1 MAEAIDYKHIGSRP
15 VRPDGVD
22 KVTGR
27 AEFGG
32 DVSLPGMIIG
42 KILRSPHAHARI
54 KSIDITDA
62 LAIPG
67 VHAVITG
74 ADFPGGGISGEIDGE
89 GGGSIS
95 DQAKNV
101 IARDKVLYHG
111 HALAAVAAISD
122 TAADRALDA
131 IKVEYEVLS
140 PVLDILEAIDP
151 DSALVNENNYTKLPE
166 KPDRPSNIANVGN
179 LVRGDIQEGFERADV
194 IIEREYVCPMTH
206 QGYIEPHSCL
216 ASVDEEGKGTVWCS
230 TQGHFE
236 FRNQTASILKKN
248 IADLK
253 FGNKLDVDI
262 VAVSFVRDANDII
275 KVREIVDKNIK
286 IIAKIE
292 LKNAVK
298 NLDSIIDEADGVMVA
313 RGDLGVQLD
322 LEKVPFIQKQILNEA
337 NAKGKITVTATEML
351 QSMKES
357 HRPTRAEVTD
367 ITNAILEG
375 TDCVMLSAETAIGN
389 HPEVVVSAM
398 SDICKE
404 ADSRNDT
411 SVLRFKETSTV
422 DTLTTSLAKAAVQV
436 ANEIEAKAIVAF
448 TETGR
453 TPLLISNY
461 RPEAPIFTMTTIDK
475 TYNQMNILW
484 GVQQIKI
491 DRLETTPEMFEI
503 ADTWLQNNK
512 KFKKNDKVVI
522 VAGTPPNKEAATNLI
537 RVMKIGEF

>member
-1 MAEAIDYKHIGSRP
+1 MTRKTKIIATVGPSVNSKDGIKKLVEAGADVLRLNFSHGTEEDHSNVVKWIRELEKSVAIMQDIQGPKIRTGEAKESTQFKKSDEIKITNKETISDDNIIYINYKDLFKDLNSGERIFID
-15 VRPDGVD
+15 DGQIVIRII
-22 KVTGR
+22 KKTKTSMLGQV
-27 AEFGG
+27 EVGG
-32 DVSLPGMIIG
+32 E
-42 KILRSPHAHARI
+42 LRSNQ
-54 KSIDITDA
+54 
-62 LAIPG
+62 G
-67 VHAVITG
+67 VA
-74 ADFPGGGISGEIDGE
+74 F
-89 GGGSIS
+89 
-95 DQAKNV
+95 
-101 IARDKVLYHG
+101 
-111 HALAAVAAISD
+111 
-122 TAADRALDA
+122 
-131 IKVEYEVLS
+131 
-140 PVLDILEAIDP
+140 P
-151 DSALVNENNYTKLPE
+151 DSKLSVSAITK
-166 KPDRPSNIANVGN
+166 KD
-179 LVRGDIQEGFERADV
+179 
-194 IIEREYVCPMTH
+194 
-206 QGYIEPHSCL
+206 
-216 ASVDEEGKGTVWCS
+216 
-230 TQGHFE
+230 
-236 FRNQTASILKKN
+236 

-253 FGNKLDVDI
+253 FGKKLDIDI
-262 VAVSFVRDANDII
+262 VAVSFVRDANDIK
-275 KVREIVDKNIK
+275 KVREIIDKNIK

-389 HPEVVVSAM
+389 HPEIVVSAM

-411 SVLRFKETSTV
+411 SALRFKETSTV

-461 RPEAPIFTMTTIDK
+461 RPEAPIFTMTTVDK
-475 TYNQMNILW
+475 TYNQMNLLW
-484 GVQQIKI
+484 GVHQIKI

-512 KFKKNDKVVI
+512 NFKKNDKVVI

>member
-1 MAEAIDYKHIGSRP
+1 MTRKTKIIATVGPSVNSKDGIKKLVEAGADVLRLNFSHGTEEDHSNVVKWIRELEKSVAIMQDIQGPKIRTGEAKESTQFKKSDEIKITNKETISDDNVIYINYKDLFKDLNSGERIFID
-15 VRPDGVD
+15 DGQIVIRII
-22 KVTGR
+22 KKTKSSMLGQV
-27 AEFGG
+27 EVGG
-32 DVSLPGMIIG
+32 E
-42 KILRSPHAHARI
+42 LRSNQ
-54 KSIDITDA
+54 
-62 LAIPG
+62 G
-67 VHAVITG
+67 VA
-74 ADFPGGGISGEIDGE
+74 F
-89 GGGSIS
+89 
-95 DQAKNV
+95 
-101 IARDKVLYHG
+101 
-111 HALAAVAAISD
+111 
-122 TAADRALDA
+122 
-131 IKVEYEVLS
+131 
-140 PVLDILEAIDP
+140 P
-151 DSALVNENNYTKLPE
+151 DSKLSVSAITE
-166 KPDRPSNIANVGN
+166 KD
-179 LVRGDIQEGFERADV
+179 
-194 IIEREYVCPMTH
+194 
-206 QGYIEPHSCL
+206 
-216 ASVDEEGKGTVWCS
+216 
-230 TQGHFE
+230 
-236 FRNQTASILKKN
+236 

-253 FGNKLDVDI
+253 FGKKLDIDI
-262 VAVSFVRDANDII
+262 VAVSFVRDANDIK
-275 KVREIVDKNIK
+275 KVREIIDKNIK

-411 SVLRFKETSTV
+411 SALRFKETSTV

-475 TYNQMNILW
+475 TYNQMNLLW

-512 KFKKNDKVVI
+512 NFKKNDKVVI

>member
-1 MAEAIDYKHIGSRP
+1 MTRKTKIIATVGPSVNSKDGIKKLVEAGADVLRLNFSHGTEEDHSNVVKWIRELEKSVAIMQDIQGPKIRTGEAKESTQFKKSDEIKITNKETISDDNIIYINYKDLFKDLNSGERIFIDDGQIVIRIIKKTKSSMLGQIEIG
-15 VRPDGVD
+15 G
-22 KVTGR
+22 
-27 AEFGG
+27 E
-32 DVSLPGMIIG
+32 
-42 KILRSPHAHARI
+42 LRSNQ
-54 KSIDITDA
+54 
-62 LAIPG
+62 G
-67 VHAVITG
+67 VA
-74 ADFPGGGISGEIDGE
+74 F
-89 GGGSIS
+89 
-95 DQAKNV
+95 
-101 IARDKVLYHG
+101 
-111 HALAAVAAISD
+111 
-122 TAADRALDA
+122 
-131 IKVEYEVLS
+131 
-140 PVLDILEAIDP
+140 P
-151 DSALVNENNYTKLPE
+151 DSKLSVSAITE
-166 KPDRPSNIANVGN
+166 KD
-179 LVRGDIQEGFERADV
+179 
-194 IIEREYVCPMTH
+194 
-206 QGYIEPHSCL
+206 
-216 ASVDEEGKGTVWCS
+216 
-230 TQGHFE
+230 
-236 FRNQTASILKKN
+236 

-262 VAVSFVRDANDII
+262 VAVSFVRDANDIK

>member
-1 MAEAIDYKHIGSRP
+1 MTRKTKIIATVGPSVNSKDGIKKLVEAGADVLRLNFSHGTEEDHSNVVKWIREIEKSVAIMQDIQGPKIRTGEAKESTQFKQSHEIKITNKETISDDNVIYINYKDLFKDLNSGERIFIDDGQIVIRIIKKTTSSMLGQIEIG
-15 VRPDGVD
+15 G
-22 KVTGR
+22 
-27 AEFGG
+27 E
-32 DVSLPGMIIG
+32 
-42 KILRSPHAHARI
+42 LRSNQ
-54 KSIDITDA
+54 
-62 LAIPG
+62 G
-67 VHAVITG
+67 VA
-74 ADFPGGGISGEIDGE
+74 F
-89 GGGSIS
+89 
-95 DQAKNV
+95 
-101 IARDKVLYHG
+101 
-111 HALAAVAAISD
+111 
-122 TAADRALDA
+122 
-131 IKVEYEVLS
+131 
-140 PVLDILEAIDP
+140 P
-151 DSALVNENNYTKLPE
+151 DSKLSVSAITE
-166 KPDRPSNIANVGN
+166 KD
-179 LVRGDIQEGFERADV
+179 
-194 IIEREYVCPMTH
+194 
-206 QGYIEPHSCL
+206 
-216 ASVDEEGKGTVWCS
+216 
-230 TQGHFE
+230 
-236 FRNQTASILKKN
+236 

-262 VAVSFVRDANDII
+262 VAVSFVRDANDIK

-411 SVLRFKETSTV
+411 SALRFKETSTV